1 MCTNNIFLSRV
12 GGPLQREAYPGVQS
26 LTSNRNSWGVRRFSR
41 FSRSGLANRRRAEI
55 KVKGSGQECPLY
67 TGGGRI
73 FTDAFGFAP
82 SPSKRR
88 QNPISVGGCGIP
100 PLRPRS
106 GQALTSKRAMGLPQ
120 PFGAGESRSFAA
132 LRMTILWRDLLG
144 FRKAPRKSKE
154 GHGGIPPL
162 RLRSGQALTSKS
174 TTLG

>member
-1 MCTNNIFLSRV
+1 M
-12 GGPLQREAYPGVQS
+12 GQP
-26 LTSNRNSWGVRRFSR
+26 
-41 FSRSGLANRRRAEI
+41 AEGRKS

-73 FTDAFGFAP
+73 FTDAFGVAP
-82 SPSKRR
+82 SLQSDVRIQFRSAVAESTPSA
-88 QNPISVGGCGIP
+88 
-100 PLRPRS
+100 RS

-132 LRMTILWRDLLG
+132 LRMTILWRDLPG

-162 RLRSGQALTSKS
+162 RLRSGQALTSHKTRRQDGAPTPLS
-174 TTLG
+174 SITNYS